1 VTSPPIESTVERAI
15 GMVML
20 IAFWMAFTTL
30 AAGLV
35 LWLALPRSDAGTVCL
50 SAGLLGL
57 LTMPLL
63 RLAGIVATAVRGRDW
78 LLFAATLA
86 VLGILLAL
94 TLRDAAG
101 Q

>member
-1 VTSPPIESTVERAI
+1 MTTPLESTFERAV
-15 GMVML
+15 GTVML
-20 IAFWMAFTTL
+20 IAFWTAFTTL
-30 AAGLV
+30 AAGLL
-35 LWLALPRSDAGTVCL
+35 LWLALPSSDAGTIGL

-63 RLAGIVATAVRGRDW
+63 RLAAVVATAARERDW
-78 LLFAATLA
+78 VTLGSTLL